1 MSNGL
6 NPEEVRILQFLKD
19 HGETPKNDL
28 GATAK
33 VMGAATKVDFGV
45 QGGGLLAKGFVKSVS
60 RRVAVESTITKEGI
74 KAQADNMKW
83 KCE

>member
-6 NPEEVRILQFLKD
+6 NPEELGILQFLKD
-19 HGETPKNDL
+19 YGETSKQEL
-28 GATAK
+28 VATAK

-60 RRVAVESTITKEGI
+60 RKAPVEYTITDEGI
-74 KAQADNMKW
+74 KALADNMT
-83 KCE
+83 